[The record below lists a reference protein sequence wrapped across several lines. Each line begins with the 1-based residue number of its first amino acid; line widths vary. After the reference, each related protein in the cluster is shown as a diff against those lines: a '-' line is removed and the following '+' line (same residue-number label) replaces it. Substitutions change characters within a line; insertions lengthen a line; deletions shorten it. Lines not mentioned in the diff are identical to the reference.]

1 MGYGFPSMV
10 WPLLLSLALAAPGSR
25 AAQTLSEATALRDK
39 RQLAEAYDAAQ
50 RALKAGD
57 ATEKQ
62 TWAIHALLAELAAAM
77 DYADAATTE
86 FARTLELNPAYELSA
101 LASPKLAL
109 PFKKAKEQLAGAA
122 LAATVTTKVA
132 PDGAWLTEVTVTGD
146 ANRLVR
152 AGALL
157 QRGPE
162 GVARRGLAAVTTE
175 NTGALQA
182 AWSCA
187 QPRCEY
193 DVVLLDESGNELW
206 RAGSDDAP
214 LTVFAP
220 GAVAPVAALTP
231 STEAGAPVAAVDTRA
246 WYARPLPWAIG
257 ASALAIVGAV
267 LMSLTLHDA
276 GELRDAL
283 AHPSL
288 HLYADVQAL
297 ESSAQTKR
305 AAMFGA
311 YGGAL
316 ALAGV
321 MAFQF

>member
-1 MGYGFPSMV
+1 MLL
-10 WPLLLSLALAAPGSR
+10 PLLLSLAVAAPSSR
-25 AAQTLSEATALRDK
+25 AAQTLGEATALRDK

-57 ATEKQ
+57 ATEKE

-77 DYADAATTE
+77 DYADAAATE
-86 FARTLELNPAYELSA
+86 FARTLELNPAYQLSA

-122 LAATVTTKVA
+122 LAATVSTTVA

-146 ANRLVR
+146 SNRLVR
-152 AGALL
+152 GGALL
-157 QRGPE
+157 QRTAE
-162 GVARRGLAAVTTE
+162 GLVRRGLAAVTTE
-175 NTGALQA
+175 NTGALQG
-182 AWSCA
+182 AWACT

-214 LTVFAP
+214 LAVFKP
-220 GAVAPVAALTP
+220 GTQAAPVALSPAP
-231 STEAGAPVAAVDTRA
+231 EAPVAAVDARA

-257 ASALAIVGAV
+257 AAALAVVGAV

-276 GELRDAL
+276 GELRDAI

-297 ESSAQTKR
+297 ESGAQAKR